1 MTFAKGLAC
10 SIHKVIERLRLR
22 ILVIAILSFFQ
33 STLIAQN
40 KSQYPFRAGE
50 RVTYTA
56 YYNWK
61 FIWLSAGL
69 AEFKVKDTVLNNEP
83 AYHFISIG
91 HSHSSYDWFF
101 KVRDRFESVARKS
114 NLLPLW
120 FLRDTYEGGYKAF
133 NRYSFS
139 YSDSVLTIDSY
150 TSNRPYSQKK
160 FKLDRPIF
168 DVLTAIYYCRT
179 IDFSKLKKGERLP
192 LTMAVDDGVYDLYI
206 RYLGNEKIQNRDGR
220 AFDTFKFSVKLV
232 EGTIFKGG
240 EDMVIWVSADE
251 HKIPI
256 LVEAKIL
263 IGSVKAYLL
272 EYNDH

>member
-1 MTFAKGLAC
+1 MVC
-10 SIHKVIERLRLR
+10 SIHKALGRLRLR
-22 ILVIAILSFFQ
+22 ILVIAILSFLH
-33 STLIAQN
+33 SNLSAQN
-40 KSQYPFRAGE
+40 KSQYPFRSGE
-50 RVTYTA
+50 RATYTA

-69 AEFKVKDTVLNNEP
+69 AEFNVKDSLLNNEP
-83 AYHFISIG
+83 AFHFISIG
-91 HSHSSYDWFF
+91 QSHSSYDWFF
-101 KVRDRFESVARKS
+101 KVRDRFESVARKA
-114 NLLPLW
+114 NLSPVW

-139 YSDSVLTIDSY
+139 YPDSVLTIDSY

-179 IDFSKLKKGERLP
+179 IDFSKLRKGERLP

-206 RYLGNEKIQNRDGR
+206 RYLGKENIQHRDGR
-220 AFDTFKFSVKLV
+220 VFETFKFSVMLV

-240 EDMVIWVSADE
+240 EDMFVWVSADE
-251 HKIPI
+251 RKLPI

-272 EYNDH
+272 DYKPY